1 MRTNLLSEMQRRKIT
16 IAALAQTLGIHR
28 NSMRNKLCDVSPFTL
43 DEAIQFL
50 VPGRG
55 AMLSDFILNSLGIA
69 FGILSAIFTF

>member
-43 DEAIQFL
+43 DEAIHIFD
-50 VPGRG
+50 
-55 AMLSDFILNSLGIA
+55 AYFSDCEFRWLFRKMN
-69 FGILSAIFTF
+69 